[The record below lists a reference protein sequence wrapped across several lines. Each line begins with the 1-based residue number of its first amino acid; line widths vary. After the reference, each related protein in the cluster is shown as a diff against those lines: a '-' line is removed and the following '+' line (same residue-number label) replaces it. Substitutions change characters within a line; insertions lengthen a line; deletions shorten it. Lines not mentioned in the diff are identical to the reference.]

1 MKNLTSLL
9 TLLLFVSFSSIMKT
23 ATAQQAAEEDKTLSP
38 YFVVNGKH
46 PGVDALPLKST
57 GAEVNIAGVIADV
70 TVTQRYKNEGIT
82 TLEAVYVFPTSTRAA
97 VYGMEMKIGERTIVA
112 EIRERAKARTEYE
125 QAKSEGK
132 RTSLLEQER
141 PNVFTMNVANI
152 KPGDEIEVILH
163 YTEMLVATEGE
174 YEFVYPTV
182 VGPRYSNQPAET
194 VAATDKFVATPYT
207 TENKMPRYAFNM
219 LVKLSTGVP
228 LQQLTSSSHKTNI
241 KYNGLSN
248 AIVTLSPVEKE
259 GGNRAF
265 ILNYK
270 LAGKEIESGL
280 LLYEGEEENFFMMMV
295 QPPKRVEPKDI
306 PAREFIF
313 IVDVSGSMMGFA
325 LETTK
330 KLLRDLITNLKP
342 GDKFNMLLFA
352 GSTGT
357 LSPTALDANE
367 ANITRAID
375 YMDEQSG
382 GGGTELL
389 PALEEALALPSA
401 ENISRS
407 MVIITDGYINVEH
420 DAFQLMRENLDEANM
435 FSFGI
440 GSSVNRYLIEGMARV
455 GKGEPMIVTQ
465 ESEAYEQADK
475 FRKYV
480 SSPVLTKV
488 KVSFSGF
495 DAYDLDPVSV
505 PDVLAAR
512 PVVIFGKYRGEA
524 KGSITLRGQAANK
537 RYKKSFNIGESKPT
551 QLNAALKYLWAREKI
566 KSLDDY
572 GMMRGSEAI
581 KKEVTELGLKYNLM
595 TAHTSFIAVDNTPA
609 EPNADLT
616 KVNQALPLPQGVTNN
631 AVGFEINIAGVTIGK
646 KSKRQTANE
655 EVTLNKYTNLN
666 TIEGSA
672 SADVYDLLKELTN
685 AQTAS
690 NKNLTFELTLDEDG
704 NVTAVKLISGKLK
717 KKLLNKLLARIQ
729 ELNYGEFSTG
739 VSTTFEIQLSK

>member
-1 MKNLTSLL
+1 M
-9 TLLLFVSFSSIMKT
+9 
-23 ATAQQAAEEDKTLSP
+23 
-38 YFVVNGKH
+38 
-46 PGVDALPLKST
+46 
-57 GAEVNIAGVIADV
+57 
-70 TVTQRYKNEGIT
+70 
-82 TLEAVYVFPTSTRAA
+82 PT
-97 VYGMEMKIGERTIVA
+97 
-112 EIRERAKARTEYE
+112 
-125 QAKSEGK
+125 
-132 RTSLLEQER
+132 
-141 PNVFTMNVANI
+141 
-152 KPGDEIEVILH
+152 
-163 YTEMLVATEGE
+163 
-174 YEFVYPTV
+174 
-182 VGPRYSNQPAET
+182 
-194 VAATDKFVATPYT
+194 
-207 TENKMPRYAFNM
+207 YAFNM

-595 TAHTSFIAVDNTPA
+595 TPRSSQSTIRQ
-609 EPNADLT
+609 PN
-616 KVNQALPLPQGVTNN
+616 
-631 AVGFEINIAGVTIGK
+631 
-646 KSKRQTANE
+646 QT
-655 EVTLNKYTNLN
+655 
-666 TIEGSA
+666 
-672 SADVYDLLKELTN
+672 
-685 AQTAS
+685 
-690 NKNLTFELTLDEDG
+690 
-704 NVTAVKLISGKLK
+704 LILRK
-717 KKLLNKLLARIQ
+717 
-729 ELNYGEFSTG
+729 
-739 VSTTFEIQLSK
+739 

>member
-1 MKNLTSLL
+1 
-9 TLLLFVSFSSIMKT
+9 
-23 ATAQQAAEEDKTLSP
+23 
-38 YFVVNGKH
+38 
-46 PGVDALPLKST
+46 
-57 GAEVNIAGVIADV
+57 
-70 TVTQRYKNEGIT
+70 
-82 TLEAVYVFPTSTRAA
+82 
-97 VYGMEMKIGERTIVA
+97 MEMKIGERTIVA
-112 EIRERAKARTEYE
+112 
-125 QAKSEGK
+125 
-132 RTSLLEQER
+132 
-141 PNVFTMNVANI
+141 
-152 KPGDEIEVILH
+152 
-163 YTEMLVATEGE
+163 
-174 YEFVYPTV
+174 
-182 VGPRYSNQPAET
+182 
-194 VAATDKFVATPYT
+194 TPYT
-207 TENKMPRYAFNM
+207 TENKMLSYAFNM

-259 GGNRAF
+259 GNNRDF

-313 IVDVSGSMMGFA
+313 IVDVSGSMMG
-325 LETTK
+325 
-330 KLLRDLITNLKP
+330 
-342 GDKFNMLLFA
+342 
-352 GSTGT
+352 
-357 LSPTALDANE
+357 
-367 ANITRAID
+367 
-375 YMDEQSG
+375 
-382 GGGTELL
+382 
-389 PALEEALALPSA
+389 
-401 ENISRS
+401 
-407 MVIITDGYINVEH
+407 
-420 DAFQLMRENLDEANM
+420 
-435 FSFGI
+435 
-440 GSSVNRYLIEGMARV
+440 MARV
-455 GKGEPMIVTQ
+455 GKGKPMIVTQ

-595 TAHTSFIAVDNTPA
+595 TAHTPFIAVDNTPA

-666 TIEGSA
+666 TLEGSA

-685 AQTAS
+685 APTAS

-739 VSTTFEIQLSK
+739 VSTTFEIQLST